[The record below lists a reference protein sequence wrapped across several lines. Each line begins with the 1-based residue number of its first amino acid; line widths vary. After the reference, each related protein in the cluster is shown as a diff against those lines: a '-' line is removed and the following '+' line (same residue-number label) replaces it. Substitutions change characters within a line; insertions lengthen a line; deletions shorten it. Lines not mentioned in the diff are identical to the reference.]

1 MEFFQPALPAVID
14 MLKPVAVALARNSGQ
29 PNPAQPGQ
37 PGQAQI
43 QQPPVQQQPDDFAA
57 FLERITSNMIYFLK
71 EYDEPAPQF
80 AMWLHDG
87 FPEAPR
93 AIEFIQSHGGV
104 PALIGYYRT
113 TKYWATLAPMEAE
126 FTKFLTEVIAWE
138 PSELEEAEPAEE
150 HGPPSNKKTRF
161 VVSDAGEAPI
171 IDLEAED
178 ANV

>member
-37 PGQAQI
+37 PQI

-57 FLERITSNMIYFLK
+57 FLDRITANMIYFLK

-113 TKYWATLAPMEAE
+113 TKYWATLAPMEPE
-126 FTKFLTEVIAWE
+126 FTKFLTEVIAWK
-138 PSELEEAEPAEE
+138 PSEEPESETPA
-150 HGPPSNKKTRF
+150 
-161 VVSDAGEAPI
+161 DAAEAPV
-171 IDLEAED
+171 IDLETEE
-178 ANV
+178 ANA